1 MRKTVASSIAA
12 LSAAALTIGLAG
24 PANAELYGIDDP
36 RDTSHGS
43 DLLAVQIKNG
53 DYNLFV
59 TTTHTNLRR
68 DWRSGSSG
76 AVFIDTDPHDKGP
89 EYVFVGGY
97 FEASDYALIHA
108 EGFGRKQWG
117 RVVRPGSYQMTIDYN
132 REEVQMRMSRK
143 SIGSAGKIRIAV
155 KVAGTRSDG
164 TSDGLVDWLGAEPR
178 TFTPWIAKG
187 Y

>member
-1 MRKTVASSIAA
+1 MRKIVASSIAA
-12 LSAAALTIGLAG
+12 LSAATLTFGLEG

-53 DYNLFV
+53 DYKLFV

-76 AVFIDTDPHDKGP
+76 AVYIDTARRDKGP
-89 EYVFVGGY
+89 EFVFFGGY
-97 FEASDYALIHA
+97 FEGSDYALIHT
-108 EGFGRKQWG
+108 EGFGRKQLG
-117 RVVRPGSYQMTIDYN
+117 RVVRPGSYQMKIDYK

-143 SIGSAGKIRIAV
+143 AIGDAGKVRIAV